1 MDPKLRKIRKRLYTD
16 FPYYS
21 RHALKIRTKEGEIQ
35 PLVLNP
41 AQELL
46 QDAVDKQF
54 EAEGKIRVVI
64 LKARQQGLSTYVGG
78 YLYHNVSQQK
88 AKKAMVVTHTTD
100 STRALFDMTRRYHE
114 HVPELLKP
122 HTRYSSRKEISF
134 DVLDSSYVVA
144 TAGQIVLDEAKR
156 LVTYMHRACFLAKSS
171 ANDIWNGL
179 VKLCQ
184 MLKAL
189 RCC

>member
-46 QDAVDKQF
+46 QEAVDKQF

-64 LKARQQGLSTYVGG
+64 LKARQQG
-78 YLYHNVSQQK
+78 
-88 AKKAMVVTHTTD
+88 
-100 STRALFDMTRRYHE
+100 
-114 HVPELLKP
+114 
-122 HTRYSSRKEISF
+122 
-134 DVLDSSYVVA
+134 
-144 TAGQIVLDEAKR
+144 
-156 LVTYMHRACFLAKSS
+156 
-171 ANDIWNGL
+171 
-179 VKLCQ
+179 
-184 MLKAL
+184 
-189 RCC
+189 